1 MAERGTAWLT
11 EPEQR
16 SWRALINVTTGVLSV
31 LDAELRAEHG
41 LSLGEYEVLARLSE
55 EPEHSL
61 RMTDLAGRLRLSPS
75 GITRRIDGLV
85 RAGLVERRQCPSDR
99 RGSNAVLTD
108 TGMRRLR
115 EAAPAHVRGVR
126 SAGDLAITW
135 IRRTRTGGDSWDAV
149 EVPLAEE
156 SERYEID
163 ILDGTTVKRT
173 LSATTPAATY
183 TAADQTTDFGAPQSS
198 IAVRV
203 SQLSTTFGRGTP
215 RAATL

>member
-1 MAERGTAWLT
+1 MAERAAERAPAWLT
-11 EPEQR
+11 DAEQR
-16 SWRALINVTTGVLSV
+16 SWRALIGVTTGVLAV

-41 LSLGEYEVLARLSE
+41 LSLGEYEVLARLSD

-108 TGMRRLR
+108 AGMKRLR

-126 SAGDLAITW
+126 AHFIDQL
-135 IRRTRTGGDSWDAV
+135 
-149 EVPLAEE
+149 
-156 SERYEID
+156 SERELANLASALSNID
-163 ILDGTTVKRT
+163 LDASR
-173 LSATTPAATY
+173 
-183 TAADQTTDFGAPQSS
+183 GAP
-198 IAVRV
+198 VCDEE
-203 SQLSTTFGRGTP
+203 P
-215 RAATL
+215 